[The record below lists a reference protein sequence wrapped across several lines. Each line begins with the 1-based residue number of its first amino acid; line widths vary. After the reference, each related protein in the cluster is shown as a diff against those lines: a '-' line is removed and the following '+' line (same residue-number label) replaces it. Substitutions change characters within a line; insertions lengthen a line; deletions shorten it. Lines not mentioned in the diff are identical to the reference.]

1 MGRGTQGFQYTGG
14 EGGVNPVGSAI
25 RRILAAREMAEN
37 ERKYAEKIAEK
48 NDTSLDEAGVEKG
61 YFFKKALGHQFGGD
75 AIASKKEDL
84 NNLVEKGKLLK
95 NPRENFWKVFKKSK
109 KKGSLQRF
117 RAQFDY
123 SSIVDDSSQKSSE
136 ATPTTPVAEGS
147 AQKVT
152 KATRSSGKVSKEEL
166 FQHLREL
173 VLSLERITQ
182 SISDSSQ
189 RSADSIGKVA
199 STQTELAEQLK
210 HRTSTLESKLD
221 DIAAAIQNQTQFT
234 KQTIDK
240 AEDKS
245 AESKLEGLRVGSDDV
260 ESFDDLTTKENEQR
274 EDPRGVDT
282 TPDKQVSQE
291 PLPQAEQGAIFSGP
305 NSGYDVTLHGNE
317 MVVPLDNNYTRGLPS
332 AVDGKVRKSPY
343 QSFETGS
350 RTPGVTPVTNLTLN
364 TTKITSP
371 QQTQVNLGGSKN
383 QYMNE
388 ALVEAMEM
396 PFLATGASLLS
407 TTAEYLKS
415 FGGEQDGVRSDTL
428 SLMRPIASIFGLPP
442 GFIQK
447 AVGGVSSSSRKSTPE
462 GGEEGGDNK
471 NLFEKMFEGFG
482 GLLEGLANRI
492 NNNRNNP
499 RGPGS
504 LLPGDA
510 PAEIKA
516 LMSTISGGEGIVD
529 SIQGHGSYAGLEDM
543 TIDEALAVANRLIDE
558 GKSET
563 GALGAFQMHSS
574 YLRQRAIDAGLDP
587 TKDKFSMENQTK
599 IMRDFMTKVWTAGGG
614 ADGEAGMLAAL
625 KAGNLESEVFPK
637 LSKDLGW
644 PSLPGGSQPNS
655 HTAGAAQRYQQ
666 NLQAYQAAAASPPPA
681 GGVLTLD
688 NIPEYDLDHNDPNT
702 IVRMGQE
709 IYKVNEL
716 GAIDAEPISLREAN
730 QIISSSREDGYSG
743 FRLAPEFRV
752 KSQEIDPPEQRRD
765 QQVSYQ
771 RPRSGASTG
780 EPSIT
785 MLNIGDT
792 QQNNRSSSKQSGEQE
807 LPDRGTEDGNINSLY
822 PRDVIAT

>member
-1 MGRGTQGFQYTGG
+1 MGRGTQGFEYLGG
-14 EGGVNPVGSAI
+14 DGGNPVGSAI

-37 ERKYAEKIAEK
+37 ERQYAEKIAEK

-84 NNLVEKGKLLK
+84 NNLVERGKLLK
-95 NPRENFWKVFKKSK
+95 NPRENFWKVFKKQK
-109 KKGSLQRF
+109 KTSSLQRF

-123 SSIVDDSSQKSSE
+123 TAVIDDPSQKPSE

-152 KATRSSGKVSKEEL
+152 KATRGSGKVSKEEL

-245 AESKLEGLRVGSDDV
+245 AENKLESLRVGSDDV
-260 ESFDDLTTKENEQR
+260 EAFDDLTTKENEQK
-274 EDPRGVDT
+274 EDPREK
-282 TPDKQVSQE
+282 PSEQ

-305 NSGYDVTLHGNE
+305 NSGYDVTLHGDE

-343 QSFETGS
+343 QSFEAGS
-350 RTPGVTPVTNLTLN
+350 RTPGITPVTNLTVN
-364 TTKITSP
+364 STP
-371 QQTQVNLGGSKN
+371 QVNLGGSKN

-447 AVGGVSSSSRKSTPE
+447 AVGGVSSSSRKSTPQ
-462 GGEEGGDNK
+462 GGEEGDGDKK
-471 NLFEKMFEGFG
+471 NLFEKMFDGFG
-482 GLLEGLANRI
+482 GLLEGLARRI
-492 NNNRNNP
+492 NNNPSNP
-499 RGPGS
+499 GGPGT

-516 LMSTISGGEGIVD
+516 LMSTISGGEGVVD
-529 SIQGHGSYAGLEDM
+529 SIQGYGSHAGLEDM
-543 TIDEALAVANRLIDE
+543 TIDEALVVANRLIDE

-587 TKDKFSMENQTK
+587 SKDKFSMENQTK
-599 IMRDFMTKVWTAGGG
+599 IMRNFMTQVWTAGGG
-614 ADGEAGMLAAL
+614 ADGEAGMLQAL
-625 KAGNLESEVFPK
+625 KSGNLESEVFPK

-644 PSLPGGSQPNS
+644 PSLPGGSQPNT

-666 NLQAYQAAAASPPPA
+666 NLQAYQAVSATPPPA
-681 GGVLTLD
+681 GGALTLD
-688 NIPEYDLDHNDPNT
+688 SIPEYDIEHNDPNT
-702 IVRMGQE
+702 IVRLGPE

-716 GAIDAEPISLREAN
+716 GGIDAEPISLREAN

-780 EPSIT
+780 EPSIA

>member
-1 MGRGTQGFQYTGG
+1 MGRGTQGFEYLGG
-14 EGGVNPVGSAI
+14 DGGNPVGSAI

-37 ERKYAEKIAEK
+37 ERQYAEKIAEK

-84 NNLVEKGKLLK
+84 NNLVERGKLLK
-95 NPRENFWKVFKKSK
+95 NPRENFWKVFKKQK
-109 KKGSLQRF
+109 KTSSLQRF

-123 SSIVDDSSQKSSE
+123 SAVIDDPSQKPSE
-136 ATPTTPVAEGS
+136 ATSTTPVAEGS

-152 KATRSSGKVSKEEL
+152 KATRGSGKVSKEEL

-245 AESKLEGLRVGSDDV
+245 AENKLEGLRVGSDDV
-260 ESFDDLTTKENEQR
+260 EAFDDLSTEENEQK

-343 QSFETGS
+343 QSFEAGT

-364 TTKITSP
+364 TTKVTSP
-371 QQTQVNLGGSKN
+371 QQTQVNLGGNKN

-447 AVGGVSSSSRKSTPE
+447 AVGGVSSSSRESTPQ
-462 GGEEGGDNK
+462 GGEEGEGDKK
-471 NLFEKMFEGFG
+471 NLFEKMFDGFG

-492 NNNRNNP
+492 NNNNGGG
-499 RGPGS
+499 GPGT

-516 LMSTISGGEGIVD
+516 LMSTISGGEGVVD
-529 SIQGHGSYAGLEDM
+529 SIQGYGSHAGLEDM
-543 TIDEALAVANRLIDE
+543 TIDEALVVANRLIDE

-587 TKDKFSMENQTK
+587 SKDKFSMENQTK
-599 IMRDFMTKVWTAGGG
+599 IMRNFMTQVWTAGGG
-614 ADGEAGMLAAL
+614 ADGEAGMLQAL
-625 KAGNLESEVFPK
+625 KSGNLESEVFPK

-644 PSLPGGSQPNS
+644 PSLPGGSQPNT

-666 NLQAYQAAAASPPPA
+666 NLQAYQAVSATPPPA
-681 GGVLTLD
+681 GGSFTLD
-688 NIPEYDLDHNDPNT
+688 NVPEYDLDHNDPNS
-702 IVRMGQE
+702 IVRMGE
-709 IYKVNEL
+709 NIYKVNEL
-716 GAIDAEPISLREAN
+716 GAIQGEPITLQEAN
-730 QIISSSREDGYSG
+730 RIITSSREDGQRG
-743 FRLAPEFRV
+743 FKLAPDFRV
-752 KSQEIDPPEQRRD
+752 KSEGSIEPPEQRRD

-771 RPRSGASTG
+771 RPRSGASAG
-780 EPSIT
+780 EPSIA

-792 QQNNRSSSKQSGEQE
+792 QQNNRSSSKQSGEQI
-807 LPDRGTEDGNINSLY
+807 LPDRGTEDSNINSLY

>member
-14 EGGVNPVGSAI
+14 DGANPIGSAI

-37 ERKYAEKIAEK
+37 ERQYAEKIAEK

-84 NNLVEKGKLLK
+84 NNLVERGKLLK
-95 NPRENFWKVFKKSK
+95 NPRENFWKVFKKQK
-109 KKGSLQRF
+109 KTSSLQRF

-123 SSIVDDSSQKSSE
+123 TAVIDDPSQKPSE

-152 KATRSSGKVSKEEL
+152 KATRGSGKVSKEEL

-245 AESKLEGLRVGSDDV
+245 AENKLESVRVGSDDV
-260 ESFDDLTTKENEQR
+260 ETFDDLTTEENEQK
-274 EDPRGVDT
+274 EDPRNVDT

-317 MVVPLDNNYTRGLPS
+317 MVVPIDNNYTRGLPS

-343 QSFETGS
+343 QSFEAGT

-364 TTKITSP
+364 TTKVTSP
-371 QQTQVNLGGSKN
+371 QQTQVNLGGNKN

-407 TTAEYLKS
+407 TTSEYLKS
-415 FGGEQDGVRSDTL
+415 FGSEQDGIRSDTL

-447 AVGGVSSSSRKSTPE
+447 AVGGVSSSNKKSTPE
-462 GGEEGGDNK
+462 GGEDGGDNK

-482 GLLEGLANRI
+482 GLLEGLTNRI
-492 NNNRNNP
+492 NNGR
-499 RGPGS
+499 RGPGT

-516 LMSTISGGEGIVD
+516 LMSTISGGEGVVD

-543 TIDEALAVANRLIDE
+543 TIDEALVVANRLINE

-587 TKDKFSMENQTK
+587 SKDKFSMENQTK
-599 IMRDFMTKVWTAGGG
+599 IMRNFMTQVWTAGGG
-614 ADGEAGMLAAL
+614 GDGEAGMLQAL
-625 KAGNLESEVFPK
+625 KSGNLESEVFPK

-644 PSLPGGSQPNS
+644 PSLPGGSQPNT
-655 HTAGAAQRYQQ
+655 HTTGAAQRYQQ
-666 NLQAYQAAAASPPPA
+666 NLQAYQAASTSPPPA
-681 GGVLTLD
+681 GGDLTLD
-688 NIPEYDLDHNDPNT
+688 SIPEYDIEHNDPNT

-709 IYKVNEL
+709 IYKTNEL
-716 GAIDAEPISLREAN
+716 GAADAEPISLREAN

-752 KSQEIDPPEQRRD
+752 KSEPSIEPPEQRRD
-765 QQVSYQ
+765 QEVSYQ
-771 RPRSGASTG
+771 RPRSGQSA
-780 EPSIT
+780 EPSIA

-792 QQNNRSSSKQSGEQE
+792 QQNNRSSSKQSGEQA
-807 LPDRGTEDGNINSLY
+807 LPNRGHEDSNINSLY
-822 PRDVIAT
+822 PRDGIPT